1 MQLNRARQLKDV
13 QLTEVAARLSANPS
27 NWKGL
32 SGQACV
38 ARLQPAT
45 GHVEQAF
52 LLDPSSNRVHWL
64 SGELSEVRRSYQAAP
79 VALAA
84 SESVWNQAFSGVET
98 FQALYLSGQIQARGS
113 VEDLLVL
120 SAALLRL

>member
-1 MQLNRARQLKDV
+1 MQLKRARQLKDV
-13 QLTEVAARLSANPS
+13 QLTEVAARLSADPS

-38 ARLQPAT
+38 ARLHSGT
-45 GHVEQAF
+45 NRVEQAF
-52 LLDPSSNRVHWL
+52 LLDPSLNRVHWL
-64 SGELSEVRRSYQAAP
+64 SGESSEVVRSYLAAP

-84 SESVWNQAFSGVET
+84 SQSAWNQAFSGVET
-98 FQALYLSGQIQARGS
+98 FQSLYLSGQIQARGS

-120 SAALLRL
+120 SAAFLRL